1 MITGARER
9 IINYRKNHPYMTLEA
24 IGINVG
30 VTKERVRQILHS
42 ENLETR
48 SVPRIPDPM
57 PGCRACGKP
66 VNYRRRIFCSSECQ
80 FPLGK
85 THTNCHHCN
94 IEITLMTSVYNS
106 RMRRAK
112 FIHCSRPCRDNT
124 RRGTPLK
131 AYKTND

>member
-48 SVPRIPDPM
+48 SVPRNPDPM
-57 PGCRACGKP
+57 PG
-66 VNYRRRIFCSSECQ
+66 
-80 FPLGK
+80 
-85 THTNCHHCN
+85 
-94 IEITLMTSVYNS
+94 
-106 RMRRAK
+106 
-112 FIHCSRPCRDNT
+112 
-124 RRGTPLK
+124 
-131 AYKTND
+131 

>member
-9 IINYRKNHPYMTLEA
+9 IIDYRKNHPYMTLEA
-24 IGINVG
+24 IGTNVG

-94 IEITLMTSVYNS
+94 TEITLMTSVYNS

-112 FIHCSRPCRDNT
+112 FIHFSRPCRDNT